1 MKKIFTL
8 AAALCFTAMANAQVI
23 AQLGFEEGDSKYT
36 TEEALTPGG
45 TYGDWVNRKTYD
57 EWVEPFNGDKHSGEY
72 SFRANNFNE
81 DGVEYYSWDRGFKM
95 GNLQGIK
102 PETSYRVSFW
112 AKADPTFIA
121 ADGTDQATTI
131 TSHLSTGME
140 NFDCSFTSTKGND
153 YSFDFK
159 SFNGDWKHY
168 SYVTYFT
175 SMKTQNQVLPNGAYE
190 RSWIGNSQYPG
201 GAEGETYLM
210 HFNNQFPEN
219 MFFVVFNMWSAGEYL
234 LDDITIE
241 EGTFNAVTFSDD
253 VIKFDFGYPTNIAN
267 LAKAAP
273 DGVFHIDPS
282 LIKVTRGDEILDV
295 YCLEGHSDGF
305 VYAFLT
311 DEMLDPDE
319 EVYVS
324 LATPAEITYNTDK
337 RPAVYADGD
346 AEMPAVQVEDEL
358 AYYDETI
365 DAIPSS
371 WTAPEFLSAN
381 PENESFELDAGTF
394 KTVEL
399 RFNKVVDIT
408 YASAVLSWSDN
419 FGQYERDL
427 TATMAVNDDMESI
440 TITIDK
446 ALADGEYKLTVSDIA
461 SEQGVTMT
469 NPIVL
474 QYQIGPDY
482 SEGTSEDIF
491 CPDFSTVANGTF
503 PAGWISDD
511 NGTIHQYILND
522 DGSVGNYDWGGN
534 LGGGG
539 ARMFGGFTGGDFT
552 KALYWRSLN
561 GAGYATLTYGE
572 QVNDFELS
580 DGTYDPEMPENIQLY
595 LEPGKYQ
602 ISFLMAAWKFEGE
615 VEGVYPKFDFLL
627 QDVKGN
633 ETFAKFTDVEA
644 KPCTKGG
651 YTLDGPSTRSVA
663 DFTVDSP
670 GYYMLKFE
678 THGYKELLLAEVKL
692 ITMPSKAAYWKQQ
705 LRAAVEEAQVA
716 YDNAFSEEYD
726 GDTKTALAEKIRHAQ
741 ETQFHQPSV
750 VEAEIADLKALVAAL
765 NKRVENIDNF
775 EVYLLDAQTNMEAL
789 VGGKYENTPE
799 FIEGKDLVAKYSE
812 INPTTLSDAEL
823 NEVVPALQ
831 SVAAKFSN
839 AINVANILAY
849 RATLTAETA
858 TSYGIANDNVTILQN
873 AVEDLTE
880 TIDAVNADIKGK
892 IYAAI
897 AGNGNQIPDNLCTK
911 IEYPADAQ
919 AGNPEGVEYDEE
931 NDCYPTAV
939 YGIDLTSF
947 INNPHLYRVNGN
959 DGVPGWT
966 VAAPKDTTVTTIAY
980 ASSPSADNRAV
991 DTEINIY
998 GESNYDF
1005 SQVVANLPA
1014 GIYTFVMGTR
1024 TPFVDKTADYGKVFY
1039 YNAQN
1044 DSTGVWDKYI
1054 YITNGEVTSVAPFI
1068 GAGSGS
1074 RPDTF
1079 AQEVKAIDGQVTIGA
1094 YEHYVSGKAEK
1105 HEDNTP
1111 QPFWTGTTMAD
1122 NARLYLVA
1130 PDPDFDYAAA
1140 STGIEGLKDNAAVQA
1155 GATFNL
1161 AGQQVGRDYKGVVI
1175 IGGKKMFRK

>member
-81 DGVEYYSWDRGFKM
+81 DGVDYYSWDRGFKM

-121 ADGTDQATTI
+121 ADGTEQATTI

-140 NFDCSFTSTKGND
+140 NFDCSFTTTKMND

-159 SFNGDWKHY
+159 DFNGEWKHY

-175 SMKTQNQVLPNGAYE
+175 DLATQNAVFPN
-190 RSWIGNSQYPG
+190 RSWIGNGVYPYEDSNF
-201 GAEGETYLM
+201 EGETFLQHY
-210 HFNNQFPEN
+210 NNSFPEN

-461 SEQGVTMT
+461 SEQGVTMA

-482 SEGTSEDIF
+482 SEGTSEDVF

-534 LGGGG
+534 IGGGG

-663 DFTVDSP
+663 DFTVDNP

-741 ETQFHQPSV
+741 ETQFHQPSE
-750 VEAEIADLKALVAAL
+750 VEAEIAALKALAAAL

-775 EVYLLDAQTNMEAL
+775 AVYLLDAQTNMEAL

-839 AINVANILAY
+839 ATNVANILAY

-897 AGNGNQIPDNLCTK
+897 AGNGNQLPAELCTELHY
-911 IEYPADAQ
+911 IGAEMSD
-919 AGNPEGVEYDEE
+919 PEEAAYDEE
-931 NDCYPTAV
+931 TDSYPVAV
-939 YGIDLTSF
+939 RGIEVTSF
-947 INNPHLYRVNGN
+947 INNPHLYRVNGV
-959 DGVPGWT
+959 DGVPAWT
-966 VAAPKDTTVTTIAY
+966 LVPGAEDHALTIGY
-980 ASSPSADNRAV
+980 NVSPDANNRVV
-991 DTEINIY
+991 DCQTSTY
-998 GESNYDF
+998 GEGDYDF
-1005 SQVVANLPA
+1005 SQVLENLPA
-1014 GIYTFVMGTR
+1014 GVYSFVLGTR
-1024 TPFVDKTADYGKVFY
+1024 TPCIDKMAEYEKIFY

-1054 YITNGEVTSVAPFI
+1054 YVNNGTDEAVAPFN
-1068 GAGSGS
+1068 GKVGLGY
-1074 RPDTF
+1074 PEVTF
-1079 AQEVKAIDGQVTIGA
+1079 AKDIKAIDGKLTIGA
-1094 YEHYVSGKAEK
+1094 HEHYVSGKAEK

-1111 QPFWTGTTMAD
+1111 QSFWTGTTYID
-1122 NARLYLVA
+1122 NARLFLVA

-1140 STGIEGLKDNAAVQA
+1140 STGIEGLKDNAAVKT

>member
-1 MKKIFTL
+1 MKNMNKFFAI
-8 AAALCFTAMANAQVI
+8 
-23 AQLGFEEGDSKYT
+23 
-36 TEEALTPGG
+36 
-45 TYGDWVNRKTYD
+45 
-57 EWVEPFNGDKHSGEY
+57 
-72 SFRANNFNE
+72 
-81 DGVEYYSWDRGFKM
+81 
-95 GNLQGIK
+95 
-102 PETSYRVSFW
+102 
-112 AKADPTFIA
+112 FIA
-121 ADGTDQATTI
+121 MMCVSLTSFADDLLTADMFRSRS
-131 TSHLSTGME
+131 TSGADAE
-140 NFDCSFTSTKGND
+140 DKGTSTPE
-153 YSFDFK
+153 
-159 SFNGDWKHY
+159 
-168 SYVTYFT
+168 VAT
-175 SMKTQNQVLPNGAYE
+175 VYE
-190 RSWIGNSQYPG
+190 
-201 GAEGETYLM
+201 L
-210 HFNNQFPEN
+210 N
-219 MFFVVFNMWSAGEYL
+219 MSN
-234 LDDITIE
+234 
-241 EGTFNAVTFSDD
+241 
-253 VIKFDFGYPTNIAN
+253 
-267 LAKAAP
+267 
-273 DGVFHIDPS
+273 
-282 LIKVTRGDEILDV
+282 
-295 YCLEGHSDGF
+295 
-305 VYAFLT
+305 
-311 DEMLDPDE
+311 
-319 EVYVS
+319 VS
-324 LATPAEITYNTDK
+324 
-337 RPAVYADGD
+337 
-346 AEMPAVQVEDEL
+346 
-358 AYYDETI
+358 
-365 DAIPSS
+365 
-371 WTAPEFLSAN
+371 
-381 PENESFELDAGTF
+381 
-394 KTVEL
+394 
-399 RFNKVVDIT
+399 
-408 YASAVLSWSDN
+408 
-419 FGQYERDL
+419 
-427 TATMAVNDDMESI
+427 
-440 TITIDK
+440 
-446 ALADGEYKLTVSDIA
+446 
-461 SEQGVTMT
+461 
-469 NPIVL
+469 
-474 QYQIGPDY
+474 
-482 SEGTSEDIF
+482 
-491 CPDFSTVANGTF
+491 NGTF
-503 PAGWISDD
+503 PAGWIAND
-511 NGTIHQYILND
+511 NGTIHQYIVMD
-522 DGSVGNYDWGGN
+522 DGSIGNYDWGGN

-539 ARMFGGFTGGDFT
+539 ARVFGGFTGGDFT

-663 DFTVDSP
+663 DFTVDNP

-705 LRAAVEEAQVA
+705 LRAAVEDAQVA

-775 EVYLLDAQTNMEAL
+775 AVYLLDAQTNMEAL

-897 AGNGNQIPDNLCTK
+897 AGNGNQLPAELCTELHY
-911 IEYPADAQ
+911 IGAEMSD
-919 AGNPEGVEYDEE
+919 PEEAAYDEE
-931 NDCYPTAV
+931 TDSYPVAV
-939 YGIDLTSF
+939 RGIEVTSF
-947 INNPHLYRVNGN
+947 INNPHLYRVNGV
-959 DGVPGWT
+959 DGVPAWT
-966 VAAPKDTTVTTIAY
+966 LVPGAEDHALTIGY
-980 ASSPSADNRAV
+980 NVSPDANNRVV
-991 DTEINIY
+991 DCQTSTY
-998 GESNYDF
+998 GEGDYDF
-1005 SQVVANLPA
+1005 SQVLENLPA
-1014 GIYTFVMGTR
+1014 GVYSFVLGTR
-1024 TPFVDKTADYGKVFY
+1024 TPCIDKMAEYEKIFY

-1054 YITNGEVTSVAPFI
+1054 YVNNGTDEAVAPFN
-1068 GAGSGS
+1068 GKVGLGY
-1074 RPDTF
+1074 PEVTF
-1079 AQEVKAIDGQVTIGA
+1079 AKDIKAIDGKLTIGA
-1094 YEHYVSGKAEK
+1094 HEHYVSGKAEK

-1111 QPFWTGTTMAD
+1111 QSFWTGTTYID
-1122 NARLYLVA
+1122 NARLFLVA

>member
-81 DGVEYYSWDRGFKM
+81 DGVDYYSWDRGFKM

-140 NFDCSFTSTKGND
+140 NFDCSFISTKGND

-175 SMKTQNQVLPNGAYE
+175 SMETQNQVLPNGAYE

-419 FGQYERDL
+419 YGQYERDL

-440 TITIDK
+440 TINIDK

-461 SEQGVTMT
+461 SEQGVTMA

-482 SEGTSEDIF
+482 SEGTSEDIYVS
-491 CPDFSTVANGTF
+491 DFDNNESGSIPPGWLTVNSAGTHIYGF
-503 PAGWISDD
+503 
-511 NGTIHQYILND
+511 ND
-522 DGSVGNYDWGGN
+522 DGSLMYYDWSGRKP
-534 LGGGG
+534 GGGG
-539 ARMFGGFTGGDFT
+539 CKLEGGFSGDF
-552 KALYWRSLN
+552 KQALYWGSRDTEE
-561 GAGYATLTYGE
+561 GYCSYGE
-572 QVNDFELS
+572 LIKDYLNPDGSLS
-580 DGTYDPEMPENIQLY
+580 EDMPDYIQPLR

-602 ISFLMAAWKFEGE
+602 ISFLMAAWKGEPEFSFTLEDFNEKVYAKFEGYKAVPNVNGE
-615 VEGVYPKFDFLL
+615 RINVSGSSRY
-627 QDVKGN
+627 
-633 ETFAKFTDVEA
+633 
-644 KPCTKGG
+644 
-651 YTLDGPSTRSVA
+651 VA
-663 DFTVDSP
+663 DFTVEED
-670 GYYMLKFE
+670 GFYILKFIA
-678 THGYKELLLAEVKL
+678 KPAPWQELLLANVKL

-705 LRAAVEEAQVA
+705 LRAAVEDAQVA

-775 EVYLLDAQTNMEAL
+775 AVYLLDAQTNMEAL

-849 RATLTAETA
+849 RATLTAEKA

-1140 STGIEGLKDNAAVQA
+1140 STGIEGLKDNAAVKT